1 MIFPG
6 KADAL
11 VNFFRLRIEW
21 EGLRNLGDAIIEIM
35 RGVDALFHRI
45 NLALQLRLD
54 IVNVAQAYDKT
65 RCGRREMIERNR
77 NANDQLS

>member
-1 MIFPG
+1 
-6 KADAL
+6 
-11 VNFFRLRIEW
+11 
-21 EGLRNLGDAIIEIM
+21 M

-77 NANDQLS
+77 NADDQLSEGNFELSGDQQFAIIAKNRPFKLRTH